1 MALNLDTQDLENY
14 PGTTKR
20 VTVDV
25 DSLVPYGYEGDEQIV
40 LTVSTTAY
48 SDNVNRTA
56 IQDLYITEAKSG
68 WLKSSGFKGSVFP
81 LDTTANKLRI
91 SLDTTVSG
99 WLGDG
104 WYHITLEDDGGNN
117 IPGDDVADDLEA
129 KIRALP
135 DGGQWNAADD
145 GFILA
150 YKNCSVDFE
159 NGKFK
164 ITSGSVGES
173 YIGTDRTSVAVTS
186 GTSDDCYEL
195 LGFDLPVSSYSLAG
209 QQIRE
214 GELTEDYPYM
224 GSDYTKLY
232 ISTGTGI
239 VEGDALAITDG
250 TNTDYFMAGVIG
262 AGGLVNVISGSIGYS
277 FSANKAKIQI
287 LRMQDPEGEP
297 TSPYESMDALARHGI
312 KHMIN
317 QIDYSS

>member
-1 MALNLDTQDLENY
+1 MALNVDTQDLENY

-68 WLKSSGFKGSVFP
+68 WIKSSGFKGNVFP
-81 LDTTANKLRI
+81 LDSTANKLRI

-99 WLGDG
+99 WYGDG
-104 WYHITLEDDGGNN
+104 WYYITLDHDNGNN
-117 IPGDDVADDLEA
+117 IPGADVADDLET

-150 YKNCSVDFE
+150 YRNCSVDFE

-164 ITSGSVGES
+164 ITSGSIGDS
-173 YIGTDRTSVAVTS
+173 YIGTDRTSVAVAS
-186 GTSDDCYEL
+186 GTSDDCL
-195 LGFDLPVSSYSLAG
+195 VMLGFDLTMDSYTLAG

-214 GELTEDYPYM
+214 GEVIADYPYM
-224 GSDYTKLY
+224 GSYTTLY
-232 ISTGTGI
+232 ISTGTGAAQ
-239 VEGDALAITDG
+239 GDVAAITDG
-250 TNTDYFMAGVIG
+250 TNIDYFKIDAVPMAGQLTVTSG
-262 AGGLVNVISGSIGYS
+262 TISNTYT
-277 FSANKAKIQI
+277 ANKAKVQI

-297 TSPYESMDALARHGI
+297 TSPYASMDALARHGI
-312 KHMIN
+312 KHMVN